1 MTRRRAP
8 RQAAPAFR
16 AARAQAAPQ
25 TPLAALQASWAEAV
39 GPQLA
44 AVSSAVAERAGEATI
59 ECADAVW
66 TQELDLMRDQLLAR
80 LREHLGDAAP
90 TSLRFRVASSSQ

>member
-8 RQAAPAFR
+8 RRAAPAFR
-16 AARAQAAPQ
+16 AARAQVAPR
-25 TPLAALQASWAEAV
+25 TPLAALQASWAQAV

-44 AVSSAVAERAGEATI
+44 AVSAPVAERDGEATI

-80 LREHLGDAAP
+80 LREHLGDSAP
-90 TSLRFRVASSSQ
+90 TALRFRSGSASR

>member
-1 MTRRRAP
+1 VTRRRAP
-8 RQAAPAFR
+8 RQAASAFR
-16 AARAQAAPQ
+16 AARARVAPQ

-44 AVSSAVAERAGEATI
+44 AVSTPVAERAGEATI

-80 LREHLGDAAP
+80 LREHLGDSAP
-90 TSLRFRVASSSQ
+90 TGLRFRIANRS